1 MFFFK
6 RNIRFYVKTGK
17 FWVCLKKQ
25 QNKESVS
32 HILCKLKNKNF
43 RILQNKTNLYFM
55 VKNLNNILF
64 WKLLEIN
71 LSSLN
76 VWWYYKFKLVGVG
89 YKINFNQTTNTL
101 NIAYGYSNIQKV
113 VLPKSINF
121 FELPERQLYG
131 ISSMNKMNLINFLTK
146 LEKIRRFDPYKG
158 KGLIF
163 ENKFY
168 LRKINK
174 KNDK

>member
-6 RNIRFYVKTGK
+6 RNINSYIKTGK
-17 FWVCLKKQ
+17 FWVCLKKKE
-25 QNKESVS
+25 NTESVNN
-32 HILCKLKNKNF
+32 IICKLKNKNF
-43 RILQNKTNLYFM
+43 KFIQNTNTLYFSI
-55 VKNLNNILF
+55 NNVNYILF
-64 WKLLEIN
+64 WKLFNIN
-71 LSSLN
+71 LFSQN
-76 VWWYYKFKLVGVG
+76 VSWYYRFKLIGVG
-89 YKINFNQTTNTL
+89 YKINYNKMTNTL
-101 NIAYGYSNIQKV
+101 EVSYGYSNIHKIL
-113 VLPKSINF
+113 LPKSINF
-121 FELPERQLYG
+121 YELAERQLYG
-131 ISSMNKMNLINFLTK
+131 ISSVNKMNLLNFLNK